1 MKKFSL
7 DTIDDVLYMID
18 VKCPNLMYEELNAF
32 QSDCEIFENCFDCWY
47 RTVTAY
53 KYEESLKC
61 GNDESEDK

>member
-18 VKCPNLMYEELNAF
+18 VECPNRMYEELNAF
-32 QSDCEIFENCFDCWY
+32 QSDCEIFENCFACWY